1 MVRVRFDWRGF
12 HGSSVR
18 RRVAD
23 GYNCPTVKLLAGGAL
38 SPTSRPCERR
48 HLVACCM
55 IHSVYGNPIV
65 FSTHKKRLRNGPWSA
80 SLSGQSARK
89 HTSTQTLCLV
99 QRQHPVIQRSA
110 RGPIRPTFVIVPS
123 RTRQA
128 VETSR
133 RSARA
138 GFLRVLTS
146 SSLRLPCC
154 PRESTTR
161 RSQSET

>member
-1 MVRVRFDWRGF
+1 MVRVRFDWGGF

-23 GYNCPTVKLLAGGAL
+23 GHDRPTVKLLAGGAL
-38 SPTSRPCERR
+38 SPTSCPCERR
-48 HLVACCM
+48 HLVTCCM
-55 IHSVYGNPIV
+55 IHSIHGNPIV
-65 FSTHKKRLRNGPWSA
+65 FPAYKKRLRNGPGS
-80 SLSGQSARK
+80 SGLSGQSARK
-89 HTSTQTLCLV
+89 HTPTQTLCLV

-110 RGPIRPTFVIVPS
+110 RGPTRPTFVIVPS

-138 GFLRVLTS
+138 GFLRVSTS